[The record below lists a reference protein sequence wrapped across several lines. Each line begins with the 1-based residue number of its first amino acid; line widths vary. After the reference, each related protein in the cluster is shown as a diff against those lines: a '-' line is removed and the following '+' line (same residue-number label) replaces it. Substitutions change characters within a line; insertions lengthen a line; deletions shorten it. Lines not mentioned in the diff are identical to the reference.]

1 MKFKDIL
8 KKADKKTVENLY
20 FDLWRKENEKE
31 YCRDNPLRSFRTIY
45 DAILSSETV
54 DSGYAFC
61 PSWYRKTPDANGEI
75 ITVLALF
82 LVKLDEISRLRN
94 YYGSEKMLLTLNN
107 ARSQCIPLSCAKEL
121 SENYSEIFNIPVLPL
136 FHGLECIPWEALGSI
151 ETHIPTIYLDSAN
164 LLSASVLFEATRIG
178 ETKEEYNANAL
189 SFRKSTGDFEVKKI
203 EYFAA
208 DRGDEGEIQEY
219 RRCLQNLKYRC
230 DAFEYLLRALYPD
243 DFATMPSI
251 ALLWR

>member
-45 DAILSSETV
+45 DAIISSETV

-61 PSWYRKTPDANGEI
+61 PSWYRKTPEVNGEVVA
-75 ITVLALF
+75 VLALF
-82 LVKLDEISRLRN
+82 LVKLDEISRLREH
-94 YYGSEKMLLTLNN
+94 YGSEKILLTLDN
-107 ARSQCIPLSCAKEL
+107 ARSQCVPLQCEKEL
-121 SENYSEIFNIPVLPL
+121 PEDYSEIFNIPVLPL
-136 FHGLECIPWEALGSI
+136 FYSLQCVPWEKLGSI

-178 ETKEEYNANAL
+178 EIQEEYNVNAY
-189 SFRKSTGDFEVKKI
+189 SFIKSTGDFEAKKI
-203 EYFAA
+203 EYFA
-208 DRGDEGEIQEY
+208 DNRGAEGEIEEY
-219 RRCLQNLKYRC
+219 RRCLHNLKYRC